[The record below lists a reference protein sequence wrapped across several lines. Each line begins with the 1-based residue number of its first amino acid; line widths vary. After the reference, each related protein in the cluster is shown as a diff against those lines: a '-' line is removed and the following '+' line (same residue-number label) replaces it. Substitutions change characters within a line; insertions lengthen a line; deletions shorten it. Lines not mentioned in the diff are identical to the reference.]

1 MSTVLLLNSCS
12 EEIHLETGPFVVGF
26 ESLSKNILALENQD
40 AIDLI
45 YSEPATKNGAVLIVI
60 KAENAIYGVD
70 FSTIPE
76 AIDNTIKLYITA
88 GDINNSIVFNKLS
101 TTLDETSE
109 INFTITAINYD
120 NSNIQ
125 GYTSFA
131 INTSSLGGSVT
142 PEVGGPNEVNQVFV
156 DLSSDE
162 NNSFTQRDSW
172 DLGFYNGD
180 EFRVTINGSI
190 YMATKAL
197 EETNID
203 LVTEASVSSLQAQ
216 VAVGT
221 FNPDNAAYVD
231 TPNGN
236 ILETAI
242 DEISENDS
250 ENPVYLLNLGYEI
263 GTDTPTV
270 GSAAIAGNDRGWKKI
285 RIVRTAENY
294 ILQYANLNDTSHKEI
309 IISKDV
315 AYNFKHFS
323 FNTDTFVH
331 VEPEKEKWDICFT
344 VFTNLITNSGSYGF
358 SDFVIHNRKANVLS
372 YQVDTQDFNYNDFS
386 LANVNTSNFLKDQ
399 TTIGSNWRDVF
410 NRTTYSNLFY
420 IIKDSDENI
429 YKLKFLSLTNNKGE
443 RGYPEF
449 EYKLLQ

>member
-1 MSTVLLLNSCS
+1 
-12 EEIHLETGPFVVGF
+12 
-26 ESLSKNILALENQD
+26 
-40 AIDLI
+40 
-45 YSEPATKNGAVLIVI
+45 
-60 KAENAIYGVD
+60 
-70 FSTIPE
+70 
-76 AIDNTIKLYITA
+76 
-88 GDINNSIVFNKLS
+88 
-101 TTLDETSE
+101 
-109 INFTITAINYD
+109 
-120 NSNIQ
+120 
-125 GYTSFA
+125 
-131 INTSSLGGSVT
+131 
-142 PEVGGPNEVNQVFV
+142 
-156 DLSSDE
+156 
-162 NNSFTQRDSW
+162 
-172 DLGFYNGD
+172 
-180 EFRVTINGSI
+180 
-190 YMATKAL
+190 MATKAL

>member
-1 MSTVLLLNSCS
+1 V
-12 EEIHLETGPFVVGF
+12 
-26 ESLSKNILALENQD
+26 A
-40 AIDLI
+40 
-45 YSEPATKNGAVLIVI
+45 
-60 KAENAIYGVD
+60 
-70 FSTIPE
+70 PE
-76 AIDNTIKLYITA
+76 L
-88 GDINNSIVFNKLS
+88 
-101 TTLDETSE
+101 
-109 INFTITAINYD
+109 
-120 NSNIQ
+120 
-125 GYTSFA
+125 
-131 INTSSLGGSVT
+131 
-142 PEVGGPNEVNQVFV
+142 GGPNEVNQVFI

-162 NNSFTQRDSW
+162 DNWLTKRDSW

-190 YMATKAL
+190 YMATKSL

-221 FNPDNAAYVD
+221 FNPDNAAYID

-242 DEISENDS
+242 DQISENDH
-250 ENPVYLLNLGYEI
+250 ENPVYLLNLGYKT

-270 GSAAIAGNDRGWKKI
+270 GSVAIAGGARGWKKI

-294 ILQYANLNDTSHKEI
+294 ILQYADLNDTSHKEI
-309 IISKDV
+309 LISKDE

-323 FNTDTFVH
+323 FNTDAFVN
-331 VEPEKEKWDICFT
+331 VEPEKEKWDLCFT
-344 VFTNLITNSGSYGF
+344 VFTNLIGNSGSYGF
-358 SDFVIHNRKANVLS
+358 SDFVIHNRKANVVS

-386 LANVNTSNFLKDQ
+386 LANVNTSSFLEDQ

-429 YKLKFLSLTNNKGE
+429 YKLNFLSLTNSQGE